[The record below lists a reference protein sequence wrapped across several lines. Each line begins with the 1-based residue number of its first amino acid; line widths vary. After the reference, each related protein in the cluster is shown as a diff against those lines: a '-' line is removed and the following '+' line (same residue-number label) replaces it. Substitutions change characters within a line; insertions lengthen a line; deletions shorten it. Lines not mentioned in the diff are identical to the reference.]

1 MFQEDAM
8 RVRIDGHAETE
19 ELTNETSMFQALDR
33 SPSPS
38 PLLALTCLQ
47 HSHRDDCLET
57 EKSSGRRRTG
67 ADVCA
72 SNQWISWASGG
83 LRQSPLTTSY

>member
-47 HSHRDDCLET
+47 HSHREMIAWRRKNRQDADAQGQMSVPRISGLVGLLEACV
-57 EKSSGRRRTG
+57 R
-67 ADVCA
+67 AH
-72 SNQWISWASGG
+72 
-83 LRQSPLTTSY
+83 